1 MKYNMGLF
9 KWRLELLQ
17 PGIFQRDEMGGIKDY
32 DYKKVGTVNA
42 FKRDKSVT
50 YKTVIGDYVTLDTV
64 YFVVRD
70 IRNAFD
76 INNDWRLK
84 VDGHIY
90 VINTVTVLDDTV
102 PKYLEIEATKIGG
115 LS

>member
-1 MKYNMGLF
+1 M
-9 KWRLELLQ
+9 
-17 PGIFQRDEMGGIKDY
+17 
-32 DYKKVGTVNA
+32 T
-42 FKRDKSVT
+42 
-50 YKTVIGDYVTLDTV
+50 YVTTTV
-64 YFVVRD
+64 YFVIRD

-115 LS
+115 FKLMPNSMVFKPALL